1 MKKNIIRRTM
11 VLGMALTLL
20 CSLCACG
27 SKDAK
32 SDQKSKVDTS
42 DDKTFVAALAFMP
55 DSIDPTNLMN
65 AADMHATRNCY
76 EPLVEEVRGTT
87 DLEPWLAEEWEIPDA
102 KTYIFHILDGV
113 KFYDGTNL
121 DAEAVVYT
129 FERAMAFVNS
139 VSSCVEEIETV
150 EATDDMTVKITL
162 KAENS
167 GFLYNVAKIGII
179 SPEFCKK
186 HEEDGDWAQKYLKK
200 HSCGTGAYQV
210 TDYVDD
216 QYVTLSKFDDYW
228 QGWKENQIDV
238 VQTLIVKDNATQIQM
253 LNSGEVD
260 KLQIPL
266 TENLD
271 MLEKNP
277 KIQILKGGSLQTNIF
292 TFNMQKAPF
301 DNPKVRQAVS
311 YAFDYEGVKNNVY
324 NGQATVPSGFMP
336 ANFAEHNENIPE
348 QKQDIEKAK
357 QLMKESGV
365 GSCEIKVH
373 LCEGSDDQVQMAQ
386 ILQAN
391 LAEIGITVKIEIMPW
406 TSLVEE
412 NTSPETAPEMSALN
426 MGAFTGDAAFFL
438 KQNFH
443 SINSG
448 GSYNWSF
455 YEKPEFDKLLN
466 DAAATVDT
474 DKKTELLKQ
483 AQQMLVDDCV
493 AVFAASPN
501 TVEAINNTYKGYVL
515 HPLDYFY
522 SIRFY
527 QLTVDK

>member
-1 MKKNIIRRTM
+1 MKRNVMRRVQ
-11 VLGMALTLL
+11 VLAMAAVLT

-27 SKDAK
+27 GDKKRSGKEDKA
-32 SDQKSKVDTS
+32 DTN

-87 DLEPWLAEEWEIPDA
+87 DLEPWLAEKWDIPDA
-102 KTYIFHILDGV
+102 KTYIFHIRDGV
-113 KFYDGTNL
+113 KFYDGTDLN
-121 DAEAVVYT
+121 AEAVVYS
-129 FERAMAFVNS
+129 FERARAFVNS
-139 VSSCVEEIETV
+139 VSSCVEEIDTI
-150 EATDDMTVKITL
+150 EAVDDMTVKMTL

-179 SPEFCKK
+179 SPAFCKEN
-186 HEEDGDWAQKYLKK
+186 EEDGDWAQKYLKK

-216 QYVTLSKFDDYW
+216 QYVTLSRFDDYW
-228 QGWKENQIDV
+228 QGWKDDQIDV

-277 KIQILKGGSLQTNIF
+277 DIDILKGGSLQTNIF
-292 TFNMQKAPF
+292 TFNMKKAPF
-301 DNPKVRQAVS
+301 DDPKVRQAVS
-311 YAFDYEGVKNNVY
+311 CAFDYEGVKNTVY

-336 ANFAEHNENIPE
+336 ADFADHDPDLPE
-348 QKQDIEKAK
+348 QKQDMEKAK
-357 QLMKESGV
+357 QLMEESGA
-365 GSCEIKVH
+365 GACEIWVH

-386 ILQAN
+386 ILQAD

-455 YEKPEFDKLLN
+455 YEKPEFDKLLD
-466 DAAATVDT
+466 DAAATVDEGE
-474 DKKTELLKQ
+474 KTKLLKQ
-483 AQQMLVDDCV
+483 AQQMLVDDCP

-501 TVEAINNTYKGYVL
+501 TVEAINNTYRGYVL

-527 QLTVDK
+527 QLTVGE